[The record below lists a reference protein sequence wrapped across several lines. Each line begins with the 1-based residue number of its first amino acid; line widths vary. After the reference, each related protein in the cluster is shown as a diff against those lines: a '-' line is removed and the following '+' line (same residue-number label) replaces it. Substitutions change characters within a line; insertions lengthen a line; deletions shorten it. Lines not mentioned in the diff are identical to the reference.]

1 MSFRVLKGLVLGVVP
16 FLWSLEVEGRSA
28 GAMGC
33 NVVEMGAG
41 SGRLHLIVFAL
52 VAVGALLMHVLGKP
66 GTDYWR

>member
-1 MSFRVLKGLVLGVVP
+1 MALGVVP
-16 FLWSLEVEGRSA
+16 LLWSLEVQSLSA
-28 GAMGC
+28 GSMGC